1 MIFCIKILDLCKI
14 KCIIMHINQKRSRNA
29 ANCRCDKLKGE
40 IIMKRI
46 TLFLLGIVLMSTVAC
61 GRTNSNANSDR
72 VTAAEDSK
80 AKVIHL
86 TKAEFLEK
94 VYNFEK
100 NPDEWKYEGDKP
112 AIVDFYATWCGP
124 CKMVA
129 PILDELA
136 KEYDGQIVIYKVDTD
151 KETEL
156 ARAFGIRSIPSILFI
171 PMNGKPEM
179 AQGALPKEAFKK
191 AIDELLL
198 KK

>member
-1 MIFCIKILDLCKI
+1 M
-14 KCIIMHINQKRSRNA
+14 
-29 ANCRCDKLKGE
+29 
-40 IIMKRI
+40 
-46 TLFLLGIVLMSTVAC
+46 
-61 GRTNSNANSDR
+61 
-72 VTAAEDSK
+72 
-80 AKVIHL
+80 

-151 KETEL
+151 KEAEL
-156 ARAFGIRSIPSILFI
+156 ASVFGIRSIPSILFI
-171 PMNGKPEM
+171 PMSGKPEM

-191 AIDELLL
+191 AIDEFLL

>member
-1 MIFCIKILDLCKI
+1 MALTITKDNFNELV
-14 KCIIMHINQKRSRNA
+14 INSK
-29 ANCRCDKLKGE
+29 KP
-40 IIMKRI
+40 
-46 TLFLLGIVLMSTVAC
+46 VL
-61 GRTNSNANSDR
+61 
-72 VTAAEDSK
+72 
-80 AKVIHL
+80 
-86 TKAEFLEK
+86 
-94 VYNFEK
+94 
-100 NPDEWKYEGDKP
+100 
-112 AIVDFYATWCGP
+112 VDFWAPWCGP

-156 ARAFGIRSIPSILFI
+156 VRAFGIRSIPSILFI

>member
-1 MIFCIKILDLCKI
+1 
-14 KCIIMHINQKRSRNA
+14 
-29 ANCRCDKLKGE
+29 
-40 IIMKRI
+40 MKRI

-61 GRTNSNANSDR
+61 GRTNSIANSDR

-80 AKVIHL
+80 AKV
-86 TKAEFLEK
+86 LEK